1 VTTGAALLVAVGAV
15 LLLLLAWT
23 AWTLVRLRRL
33 EQRVDR
39 AWTGLDA
46 QLQRRAGLAAT
57 VARYGGPELG
67 EGPAHRLAAAVA
79 GARAPAAGDREL
91 AENGLGRELQAL
103 PAELPGVPAEVAA
116 DLRETAT
123 RVGLAR
129 RFYNDAVRDTHALR
143 RRRLTR
149 LLRLRAR
156 RPAPRYF
163 DIDDG
168 LDQVITRTDG
178 GGRPPS
184 APAVPSTV
192 GTSPAGRP
200 PGRPS
205 PRARGSN
212 P

>member
-1 VTTGAALLVAVGAV
+1 VTAGAGLLVAAGV
-15 LLLLLAWT
+15 LLLLLLVWT

-39 AWTGLDA
+39 TWTALDA

-57 VARYGGPELG
+57 VARYGRLDDG
-67 EGPAHRLAAAVA
+67 AAQRLAAAVA
-79 GARAPAAGDREL
+79 GVRAPAGGDREL
-91 AENGLGRELQAL
+91 AENALGRALHAL
-103 PAELPGVPAEVAA
+103 PAELPGVPPEVAA
-116 DLRETAT
+116 DLRDTAT

-129 RFYNDAVRDTHALR
+129 RFHNDAVRDTAALR

-156 RPAPRYF
+156 SPLPRYF

-168 LDQVITRTDG
+168 LDQVITRTDAG
-178 GGRPPS
+178 GPPRP

-192 GTSPAGRP
+192 GTRP
-200 PGRPS
+200 PGTPPRRPS
-205 PRARGSN
+205 SRTRGSN